1 MQRIPIINTTPLTN
15 PFKRIAIPFIDR
27 NTTIANSY
35 ELLLASLESNFNYE
49 IVEEDLTEEES
60 NFDYED
66 INPEC
71 EIKLDELDKQMILES
86 VAYFADSILTGPIEP
101 PYNGRFLIG
110 DHHLEW
116 DELIAYNNRIC
127 ILSARDHGKSYFF
140 DFAYPIRQAIKYPGE
155 CGFIF
160 SATQSQASEFLEMI
174 KIEIETNPKLQYLV
188 PKKKSSWGSKKITLA
203 NGHRI
208 YARGFGVRVRG
219 AHPRW
224 IVVDDGLND
233 ETAWSETVRNK
244 QNDYFF
250 NAISNMVTPSGQIIV
265 VGTPFHINDLY
276 GELQKNKQYVF
287 KMYPAES
294 NPGEIANNILWPDRY
309 SLERLLTKKDEI
321 GLIRY
326 GREFLVSPIS
336 DEMSLFPISL
346 FRGNPVEQF
355 SLKLGMPLQF
365 WLDKGIVPYAGVD
378 FAISSTVQAD
388 YTVIII
394 LGLDNFG
401 NRWLIDMFRKKGLPY
416 REQQSEINRMGR
428 IYDPGLMTLEANQM
442 QRIFGDELIRETDL
456 PIYKFVTTAQNKNS
470 LEFGVP
476 ELRVLFENGKF
487 RIPRGDAHSIE
498 LTDILIDEFR
508 SMTFL
513 DGRVQ
518 SVGQHDDT
526 VLACWLCNQAIKR
539 GAFGFSFGDDVEIE
553 PRRSNLMDNVA
564 ATDSKISNA
573 DLEEKKKY
581 VINNIKKGNGIICNE
596 YDYPIYRD
604 ILHEIAGESIDG
616 CSEIHS
622 IIALQEIKRLDDQY
636 NFGIG
641 GF

>member
-1 MQRIPIINTTPLTN
+1 
-15 PFKRIAIPFIDR
+15 
-27 NTTIANSY
+27 
-35 ELLLASLESNFNYE
+35 
-49 IVEEDLTEEES
+49 
-60 NFDYED
+60 
-66 INPEC
+66 
-71 EIKLDELDKQMILES
+71 
-86 VAYFADSILTGPIEP
+86 
-101 PYNGRFLIG
+101 
-110 DHHLEW
+110 
-116 DELIAYNNRIC
+116 
-127 ILSARDHGKSYFF
+127 
-140 DFAYPIRQAIKYPGE
+140 
-155 CGFIF
+155 
-160 SATQSQASEFLEMI
+160 
-174 KIEIETNPKLQYLV
+174 
-188 PKKKSSWGSKKITLA
+188 
-203 NGHRI
+203 
-208 YARGFGVRVRG
+208 
-219 AHPRW
+219 
-224 IVVDDGLND
+224 
-233 ETAWSETVRNK
+233 
-244 QNDYFF
+244 
-250 NAISNMVTPSGQIIV
+250 
-265 VGTPFHINDLY
+265 
-276 GELQKNKQYVF
+276 
-287 KMYPAES
+287 
-294 NPGEIANNILWPDRY
+294 
-309 SLERLLTKKDEI
+309 
-321 GLIRY
+321 
-326 GREFLVSPIS
+326 
-336 DEMSLFPISL
+336 
-346 FRGNPVEQF
+346 
-355 SLKLGMPLQF
+355 
-365 WLDKGIVPYAGVD
+365 
-378 FAISSTVQAD
+378 
-388 YTVIII
+388 
-394 LGLDNFG
+394 
-401 NRWLIDMFRKKGLPY
+401 LPY

-539 GAFGFSFGDDVEIE
+539 GAFGFSFGDDVDIE
-553 PRRSNLMDNVA
+553 PRRSNLMDNVV

-604 ILHEIAGESIDG
+604 ILHEIAGEGIDG